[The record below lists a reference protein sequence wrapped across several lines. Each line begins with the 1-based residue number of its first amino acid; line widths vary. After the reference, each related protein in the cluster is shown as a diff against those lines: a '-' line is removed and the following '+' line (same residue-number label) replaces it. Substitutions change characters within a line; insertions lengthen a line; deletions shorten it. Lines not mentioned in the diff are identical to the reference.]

1 MWLGIGY
8 TIPQVGDKNLKPIPP
23 ITGNFIA
30 LESALTNL
38 MLLEDGGKV
47 ELEN

>member
-8 TIPQVGDKNLKPIPP
+8 TIPQVGDKNLKPI
-23 ITGNFIA
+23 ILGDFIA

-38 MLLEDGGKV
+38 MLLEVGGKV